1 LRDNVI
7 LLNWSPGDNYFIDI
21 LERKS
26 LATSYKEL
34 ILVYEDRIK
43 VMEQLQNSTDF
54 DLTDLI
60 KAEKELAKLISEKI
74 EEEQE
79 VQTAN
84 KYIAFTCGDSL
95 GGDIDTAGL
104 ISVTAIKKSLEN
116 INAEFNKDKNIY
128 LKDLKSEF
136 DCSENR
142 YKLAK
147 AKDSKLIN
155 FLEFSYDFGSLNEE
169 YVQREKLKKY
179 NLNNAYIFEVGLN
192 IPGFSSDDDA
202 LMRYKMD
209 YSFKKSEYESLQK
222 EMAAKIKK
230 DLSDIN
236 AYIERYELIG
246 ARETEADAEAS
257 LKKYMQLSGVDPLV
271 LLSIQESLIKNRFE
285 KEKVYFSI
293 LRNFIYVMDVTGKL
307 TEKPIRNFLSAQD
320 ELLAE

>member
-1 LRDNVI
+1 
-7 LLNWSPGDNYFIDI
+7 
-21 LERKS
+21 
-26 LATSYKEL
+26 
-34 ILVYEDRIK
+34 
-43 VMEQLQNSTDF
+43 
-54 DLTDLI
+54 
-60 KAEKELAKLISEKI
+60 
-74 EEEQE
+74 
-79 VQTAN
+79 
-84 KYIAFTCGDSL
+84 
-95 GGDIDTAGL
+95 
-104 ISVTAIKKSLEN
+104 
-116 INAEFNKDKNIY
+116 
-128 LKDLKSEF
+128 
-136 DCSENR
+136 
-142 YKLAK
+142 
-147 AKDSKLIN
+147 
-155 FLEFSYDFGSLNEE
+155 
-169 YVQREKLKKY
+169 
-179 NLNNAYIFEVGLN
+179 
-192 IPGFSSDDDA
+192 
-202 LMRYKMD
+202 MD